1 MQFKLIVQTLNKTSN
16 ATTAG
21 TTEKMIV
28 RLRVPDGSMKAPVE
42 GMALRD
48 GQELMV
54 VITDPAKFETFKP
67 GQEVKVNVTVASTEP
82 PSEEGG

>member
-1 MQFKLIVQTLNKTSN
+1 MQFKLIVQALNKSSN

-28 RLRVPDGSMKAPVE
+28 RLRVPDGSAKTPVG

-48 GQELMV
+48 GNELTV

-67 GQEVKVNVTVASTEP
+67 GQEVTMTLSVE
-82 PSEEGG
+82 

>member
-1 MQFKLIVQTLNKTSN
+1 MQFKLIVQALNKTSN

-28 RLRVPDGSMKAPVE
+28 RLRVPDGSAKAPVD

-48 GQELMV
+48 GNELTV
-54 VITDPAKFETFKP
+54 VITDPAKFDAFKP
-67 GQEVKVNVTVASTEP
+67 GQEVTATLTVE
-82 PSEEGG
+82 

>member
-1 MQFKLIVQTLNKTSN
+1 MQFKLIVQTLNKSSN

-28 RLRVPDGSMKAPVE
+28 RLRVPDGSTKAPVE

-48 GQELMV
+48 SGELTMI
-54 VITDPAKFETFKP
+54 ITDPAKFDTFKP
-67 GQEVKVNVTVASTEP
+67 GQEVKMTLSVE
-82 PSEEGG
+82 